1 MQVTVQDRQTY
12 KVSASQRKV
21 TDEGY
26 LVVPGRAAR
35 TGIQHYL
42 AAELGLTDRNPTDIV
57 NVYRPPE
64 EVFNSDSLSSYDNK
78 DVTNEHPDDLV
89 NSKTFKSVAVGHTTS
104 IGRQD
109 GDYVVVDMMI
119 KDHDTIEAVNSG
131 KAELSA
137 GYLAEYAPEKGVTQD
152 GQEYEFVQ
160 RGIKINHVA
169 IVSAARAG
177 KEARLYDHQ
186 SPREKQMIKVTL
198 DKGQTVSL
206 DDESKAQLLQSAFD
220 AQRERAETAEK
231 RVADAE
237 AERDRAM
244 SAKDSAEEKLTDAEQ
259 KASDSA
265 IAERVDAVLKVSDS
279 ARKLAGD
286 KFVCD
291 SMDPV
296 EIKRAAMAAIKPNRD
311 WKDKSPA
318 YLEDAFAD
326 AMADKE
332 EEDERS
338 KATGDSHLRFG
349 KAIADAK
356 PAEKGQATLDAS
368 YQAYVDRKM
377 GRAVKEAK

>member
-12 KVSASQRKV
+12 QVQASQRKV

-42 AAELGLTDRNPTDIV
+42 AAELGLTDRNPNDIV

-64 EVFNSDSLSSYDNK
+64 EVFSADSLSSYDNK

-89 NSKTFKSVAVGHTTS
+89 NSKTFKSVAVGHTIS

-160 RGIKINHVA
+160 RGIRINHVA

-177 KEARLYDHQ
+177 NQARLLDHSTKETKMFQ
-186 SPREKQMIKVTL
+186 ATL
-198 DKGQTVSL
+198 DGKRVSFADEASATLAQSVL
-206 DDESKAQLLQSAFD
+206 DAA
-220 AQRERAETAEK
+220 RERAEGAERK
-231 RVADAE
+231 VADAQ

-244 SAKDSAEEKLTDAEQ
+244 AAKDSAEEKLQALEA
-259 KASDSA
+259 KASDAA

-279 ARKLAGD
+279 ARKLVGD
-286 KFVCD
+286 KFTSD
-291 SMDPV
+291 SMDPA
-296 EIKRAAMAAIKPNRD
+296 EIRRQAMATIKPSLDWASKSDDYVAARFDAAM
-311 WKDKSPA
+311 
-318 YLEDAFAD
+318 EE
-326 AMADKE
+326 KE
-332 EEDERS
+332 EEAEKA

-349 KAIADAK
+349 QAIADAK
-356 PAEKGQATLDAS
+356 PDEQGQATLDAS

-377 GRAVKEAK
+377 GRAAKEAK